1 MKMKRY
7 ILILAIVLAGA
18 FLLVGCGGSDDIY
31 GTWLRDS
38 DSETTYTFNEDGTG
52 AFDIGFAVLDFDW
65 TADSDAITIVNED
78 QNVNDTLEFS
88 VDGDT
93 LTLTNSSGDSE
104 TYTKVE

>member
-1 MKMKRY
+1 MRKY

-18 FLLVGCGGSDDIY
+18 FLLVGCSGSDDIY

-65 TADSDAITIVNED
+65 TVDSDTITIVNED
-78 QNVNDTLEFS
+78 QNVSDTLEFS
-88 VDGDT
+88 VDGDS
-93 LTLTNSSGDSE
+93 LTLTNASGDSE

>member
-1 MKMKRY
+1 MKKY
-7 ILILAIVLAGA
+7 ILVLAIVLVGA

-65 TADSDAITIVNED
+65 TASSGTLSIANEE
-78 QNVNDTLEFS
+78 QNVTDSLDYS

-93 LTLTNSSGDSE
+93 LTLTNAAGESE
-104 TYTKVE
+104 TYTRVE